1 VDGLRVR
8 VSLYAAALV
17 TGGAFSILFTGEISE
32 GVESFSS
39 PGKAL
44 LVMLGAALVAL
55 LVGSAGRYR
64 FVLVFPATAL
74 YALLAVYGRPPLFSL
89 SAWKE
94 LTARIAADVYEAASI
109 MYVEPVPYDLT
120 PGLLVSL
127 IPVVMVVVAFSVS
140 ATLYEESPVISVT
153 VLGLTIGVLSTISFE
168 DGAGPFFFL
177 FLICAVALL
186 LAAGPAERA
195 GRIGWPGVVAGLAVV
210 ALVLALP
217 RAPLAEKTLST
228 GLIDWTHIGT
238 GGTSR
243 LDVQADVGDYLT
255 AGRDAELMRVHSPEP
270 LLWRAGTLDYFDGV
284 RWSDTTQPGD
294 DDGEEIAPG
303 IETHSVVQS
312 VEILD
317 AEADRVFGG
326 YRIVVVSLDS
336 AQQNSD
342 SSWSLSTPLT
352 EGDYYRVL
360 SEIPQPSEEQL
371 QSAGTSYPSGV
382 RERFLQLPENRPEV
396 LAETAQKIQDDYS
409 PDNPYETARAI
420 ERYLLYDGGFTYNLD
435 ADFRRAD
442 RAIEEFLGD
451 GKEGFCTQ
459 FATSMA
465 LLARELDVPS
475 RVVYGATPGRETGT
489 DEYVVTG
496 TNMHTWVEV
505 YFPGVG
511 WYPFDGG
518 QRSAPGEPR
527 RGAGS
532 LPRATRPAPGRSAGR
547 PADPSRAPAD
557 PRGRRILLCNAR
569 EAPRVARLRGC
580 RGPAARRRAARQ
592 APAPRPRTSRGP
604 LPGPHG
610 TPARRAAAWQGDS
623 GRLPGP
629 HPDRAHNPPRRRGGR
644 RGGAVRR
651 VRPGVLGSPL
661 LRTPQPGHLPRPP
674 RGGEGHGPSPALA
687 ATARLPQPR
696 LPPLQGQA
704 QPRRPQN
711 AARQGASGEEGAES
725 ALTYTG
731 CGVIIFVRN

>member
-1 VDGLRVR
+1 MR

-17 TGGAFSILFTGEISE
+17 TGGAFSILFTGEVPE
-32 GVESFSS
+32 GVEGLST
-39 PGKAL
+39 PGQAL

-64 FVLVFPATAL
+64 FVLVLPATVL

-89 SAWKE
+89 SAWRE
-94 LTARIAADVYEAASI
+94 LIAQIAADVYEAAGI
-109 MYVEPVPYDLT
+109 MYVEPVPYDLA

-127 IPVVMVVVAFSVS
+127 IPVVMVVVSFSVS

-186 LAAGPAERA
+186 LAAGAAGPA
-195 GRIGWPGVVAGLAVV
+195 GRVGWPGVLAGLAVV
-210 ALVLALP
+210 ALVLTLP

-255 AGRDAELMRVHSPEP
+255 AGRDAELMRVHSQEP
-270 LLWRAGTLDYFDGV
+270 LLWRAGTLDHFDGV

-303 IETHSVVQS
+303 IETEPVVQS

-326 YRIVVVSLDS
+326 YRIVLTSLDS

-352 EGDYYRVL
+352 EGDDYRVL
-360 SEIPQPSEEQL
+360 SEIPQPTEEQL
-371 QSAGTSYPSGV
+371 QSAGTTYPAGV

-396 LAETAQKIQDDYS
+396 LAETAQKIQDNYS
-409 PDNPYETARAI
+409 PDNPYETSRAI
-420 ERYLLYDGGFTYNLD
+420 ERYLLYDGGFAYNLD

-442 RAIEEFLGD
+442 SAIEEFLGD

-465 LLARELDVPS
+465 LLSRELDVPS
-475 RVVYGATPGRETGT
+475 RVVYGATPGRETGP

-496 TNMHTWVEV
+496 ANMHTWVEV

-511 WYPFDGG
+511 WYSFDPT
-518 QRSAPGEPR
+518 PGFSVP
-527 RGAGS
+527 
-532 LPRATRPAPGRSAGR
+532 
-547 PADPSRAPAD
+547 
-557 PRGRRILLCNAR
+557 NAM
-569 EAPRVARLRGC
+569 EAN
-580 RGPAARRRAARQ
+580 
-592 APAPRPRTSRGP
+592 APRPENP
-604 LPGPHG
+604 
-610 TPARRAAAWQGDS
+610 AAAPGLSPERDLRRTGAQADRQNPREPRQTPTADESSAATRERLPAWPVYAVAAALLLAAAPLAKRLLLARGRPEDLYRDLTGRLRDVLPPGRGTLADS
-623 GRLPGP
+623 PALTPTERIILLAGAAGVEEEPFAEFARAYSDHLYSAHHSSDVLRAHHRAVRALGRLPLWRRLLGSLNP
-629 HPDRAHNPPRRRGGR
+629 ASLLFRARHRLAALGTRLGKALRGRWRRRSR
-644 RGGAVRR
+644 R
-651 VRPGVLGSPL
+651 
-661 LRTPQPGHLPRPP
+661 
-674 RGGEGHGPSPALA
+674 
-687 ATARLPQPR
+687 
-696 LPPLQGQA
+696 
-704 QPRRPQN
+704 
-711 AARQGASGEEGAES
+711 
-725 ALTYTG
+725 
-731 CGVIIFVRN
+731 